1 MSENHNEVE
10 QIQEENRLI
19 AERRAKLSAIR
30 EKRNAFPN
38 HFRREDYADRLQ
50 AELGDKDKEEL
61 ETLDRQASIAG
72 RIMAKRGPFMVLQD
86 MTGRIQVYV
95 DKKQFPE
102 ELADEIKTWDIGDI
116 ISATGPVHKSGKG
129 DLIFI

>member
-86 MTGRIQVYV
+86 MTGRIQVFVFY
-95 DKKQFPE
+95 
-102 ELADEIKTWDIGDI
+102 
-116 ISATGPVHKSGKG
+116 
-129 DLIFI
+129 